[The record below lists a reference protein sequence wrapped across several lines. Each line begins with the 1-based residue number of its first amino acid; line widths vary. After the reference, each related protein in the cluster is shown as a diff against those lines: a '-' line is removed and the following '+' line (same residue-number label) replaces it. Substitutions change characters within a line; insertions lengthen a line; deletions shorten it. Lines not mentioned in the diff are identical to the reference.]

1 MPSNL
6 FSLLEIGRLR
16 SSLTALADAPRQGAE
31 GAPDAW
37 LEIEAR
43 YAAALQGVQV
53 GDDVVI
59 ITWLHRADRAA
70 LQVHPRDDP
79 SRPLTGV
86 FATRSPDRPNPLGL
100 HRVRV
105 LEQLG
110 MRLRIGKRIDDKA
123 YQIRFTPRKPG
134 SIWSAVNIAKF
145 AALTEQDKVTQAGAA
160 AYAHRTQEKSKV
172 YAYEQAEDA
181 ELSAREIA
189 ELKRSGGAWQFLQE
203 TPPSYRRV
211 VLHWVVGAKKPDTRA
226 ARFRKLLLACAAG
239 ERLR

>member
-1 MPSNL
+1 VDSGLPSMTWPE
-6 FSLLEIGRLR
+6 SVDE
-16 SSLTALADAPRQGAE
+16 ALCFGWID
-31 GAPDAW
+31 
-37 LEIEAR
+37 
-43 YAAALQGVQV
+43 GV
-53 GDDVVI
+53 
-59 ITWLHRADRAA
+59 R
-70 LQVHPRDDP
+70 
-79 SRPLTGV
+79 
-86 FATRSPDRPNPLGL
+86 
-100 HRVRV
+100 
-105 LEQLG
+105 
-110 MRLRIGKRIDDKA
+110 KRIDDKA